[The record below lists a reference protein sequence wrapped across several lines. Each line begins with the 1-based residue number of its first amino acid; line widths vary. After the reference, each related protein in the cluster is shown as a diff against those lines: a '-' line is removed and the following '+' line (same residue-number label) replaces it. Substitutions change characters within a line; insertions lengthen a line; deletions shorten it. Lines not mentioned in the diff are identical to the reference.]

1 MMHPAA
7 LVFPLCL
14 QNIEESAVL
23 SPTSPANMDGVI
35 DSSEEPLGPIFL
47 DHPDTIGQGNLNTNA
62 LAETGVLQ
70 LHAAPRAQTSVHF
83 DVRTTIMVVAAS
95 YGITDHLD
103 AGLVIPVIQ
112 EDVDVHVRIGP
123 FSGRTTFSA
132 AGVSDLSVRLK
143 YQFHPNLAL
152 TLKAIFPT
160 GDSSLGFGLGSYWL
174 TPGLAVSLPL
184 GGRTL
189 LSAQVAGEV
198 DLSNA
203 KDSGL
208 SYGVGAA
215 TRLGP
220 VALVVEFLGS
230 KGIQNSL
237 SIFDVTYGDGHTF
250 DLAFGIR
257 APLPYGFM
265 VFAAGTYALDH
276 DGIRPAGVS
285 PVLGIGWNS
294 LF

>member
-1 MMHPAA
+1 MM
-7 LVFPLCL
+7 LCL
-14 QNIEESAVL
+14 KTIGDTVSTAPA
-23 SPTSPANMDGVI
+23 SPVNMDGAI
-35 DSSEEPLGPIFL
+35 DSSQETLGPIFI
-47 DHPDTIGQGNLNTNA
+47 DHPDTIGQGNLNANA
-62 LAETGVLQ
+62 LGETSLVDFGAVPKSQIKFHLE
-70 LHAAPRAQTSVHF
+70 
-83 DVRTTIMVVAAS
+83 VRTTILVTTAS

-103 AGLVIPVIQ
+103 ASLILPAIQ
-112 EDVDVHVRIGP
+112 EAADVQVRIGP
-123 FSGRTTFSA
+123 FEGHTTFSA
-132 AGVSDLSVRLK
+132 AGIGDLNVRLK
-143 YQFHPNLAL
+143 YQIHPNVAL

-174 TPGLAVSLPL
+174 TPGITASVPIGNLAILN
-184 GGRTL
+184 
-189 LSAQVAGEV
+189 AQVAGEL

-237 SIFDVTYGDGHTF
+237 SLFDVTYGDGHTF
-250 DLAFGIR
+250 DLTFGLR

-285 PVLGIGWNS
+285 PVLGVGWTAMP
-294 LF
+294 

>member
-103 AGLVIPVIQ
+103 ASLVIPVIQ

-123 FSGRTTFSA
+123 FVGRTTFSA
-132 AGVSDLSVRLK
+132 AGVSDLSARLK

-160 GDSSLGFGLGSYWL
+160 GDSSRGFGLDTYWL
-174 TPGLAVSLPL
+174 TPGVAASWPIGKRMQLNA
-184 GGRTL
+184 R
-189 LSAQVAGEV
+189 AAGEL
-198 DLSNA
+198 DLSYLNQ
-203 KDSGL
+203 SGV
-208 SYGVGAA
+208 SYGVGASA
-215 TRLGP
+215 LVGP
-220 VALVVEFLGS
+220 VALVFEFLGS
-230 KGIQNSL
+230 KGLQNSL
-237 SIFDVTYGDGHTF
+237 SLFDVTYGDGHTF

-257 APLPYGFM
+257 APLPHGFM
-265 VFAAGTYALDH
+265 VFVAGTYALDH

-285 PVLGIGWNS
+285 PVVGVGWNAMH
-294 LF
+294 